1 VVGVRD
7 LGRVDVLMM
16 PIDAREHI
24 LKEAEVKAIRRAVQP
39 LVLIPRSIRG

>member
-24 LKEAEVKAIRRAVQP
+24 LKAIRRAVQP
-39 LVLIPRSIRG
+39 LVHIPRSIRG